1 MTSRVSDHVITFHH
15 YYYTNIHG
23 RYVMDDGWN
32 IQFDVCL
39 SNDQCYAWIYI
50 YIRKLI
56 YPAKYTTTV
65 YINVYIYTCIYI
77 FHALCNCNFL

>member
-39 SNDQCYAWIYI
+39 MTNATLGYTYI
-50 YIRKLI
+50 YANE
-56 YPAKYTTTV
+56 YPAKYTITV
-65 YINVYIYTCIYI
+65 YIYIYIYKCIYI
-77 FHALCNCNFL
+77 YMYIYISCAM